1 MDIMAPDLPSGYL
14 YPYHHMLIKM
24 KNVLIPTDF
33 SKNARNAEEYAME
46 LLKGQRCTFYFLHT
60 YTPSFY
66 RMDYVLGG
74 PAFSAIPDRS
84 LDISQAGLEKTL
96 DDARQKYGNP
106 RHTYEMVSAFN
117 ILTDEINELAD
128 DKMIDL
134 VIMGTQGAT
143 GAKEIFLGSNTVYV
157 IRKSKI
163 PVLAVPAGFSFRPVN
178 NILFPT
184 DYLSHYKEGEL
195 RVLIELAK
203 FHRAIVT
210 VLHVKQAGE
219 LSTVQQQ
226 NRVHLEN
233 SLQQIPY
240 KSESIE
246 SHNIPEAII
255 EYADTSMADL
265 IVMMRG
271 RHSFMQNLLLRQ
283 KIDRIGFHLKVPL
296 LVIPDSAKKKD

>member
-1 MDIMAPDLPSGYL
+1 MVPELPSRYL
-14 YPYHHMLIKM
+14 YPQYYKPYSM

-33 SKNARNAEEYAME
+33 SKNARNAVAYAME

-84 LDISQAGLEKTL
+84 LDVSQAGLEKTL
-96 DDARQKYGNP
+96 DDVRQRYGNP

-128 DKMIDL
+128 DKKIDL

-163 PVLAVPAGFSFRPVN
+163 PVLAVPAGFTFRPVN
-178 NILFPT
+178 DILFPT
-184 DYLSHYKEGEL
+184 DYLSHCKEDEL
-195 RVLIELAK
+195 YVLIELAK
-203 FHRAIVT
+203 FHRATVT
-210 VLHVKQAGE
+210 VLHIQDTGE
-219 LSTVQQQ
+219 LTTAQQQ
-226 NRVHLEN
+226 NKVHLEN
-233 SLQQIPY
+233 SLQQIPH
-240 KSESIE
+240 KSETLE
-246 SHNIPEAII
+246 SNNIPDSII
-255 EYADTSMADL
+255 EYADTSQADL

-283 KIDRIGFHLKVPL
+283 KIDRIGFHVKVPL
-296 LVIPDSAKKKD
+296 LVIPHR